1 MHSNHQLVSRGLFLA
16 LLLFAFPG
24 FAYLD
29 VSSGTVIVGAVLG
42 VLATIG
48 VFFSSVWAKI
58 TSPFRK
64 EKDGL
69 DDRL

>member
-1 MHSNHQLVSRGLFLA
+1 MLSTRHLVSRGLFLA

-29 VSSGTVIVGAVLG
+29 GATGTVIVGAVLG